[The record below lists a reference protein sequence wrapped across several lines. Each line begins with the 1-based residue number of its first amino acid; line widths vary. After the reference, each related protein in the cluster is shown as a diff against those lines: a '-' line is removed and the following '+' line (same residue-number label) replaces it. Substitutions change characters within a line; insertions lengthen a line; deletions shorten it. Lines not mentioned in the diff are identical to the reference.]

1 MEHTISDFWRMIW
14 KERSPIIVMITKLKE
29 RNKSKCELYLPV
41 LSASRFGN
49 LMVKVEKIEQRDGYQ
64 LRTLTVSPVDDDR
77 GGDCKGSRGGG
88 GEGGV
93 GEGGDDLKVIDDS
106 KKDGR
111 KPLRCFHCWFTSW
124 PDHKAPQNPKPLLGE
139 NSGRCLSTH
148 LCLSVPSVTFV
159 LFPRQNIIPTR
170 TIV

>member
-49 LMVKVEKIEQRDGYQ
+49 LMVKVDKIEQREGYQ
-64 LRTLTVSPVDDDR
+64 LRTVIVSPVDDDH
-77 GGDCKGSRGGG
+77 GVEGGG
-88 GEGGV
+88 GEGG
-93 GEGGDDLKVIDDS
+93 GEGGDNLKIIGDS
-106 KKDGR
+106 KNEGR

-139 NSGRCLSTH
+139 YGVVGVCLVSTQ
-148 LCLSVPSVTFV
+148 LCV
-159 LFPRQNIIPTR
+159 R
-170 TIV
+170 